1 MKVGGAIYS
10 QCEYFFTCADLR
22 GPRACDFVYH
32 TFVPVCTLK
41 DRNSEAPI
49 SLFVENVNSNVV

>member
-22 GPRACDFVYH
+22 GPRAWILCFVYH

-49 SLFVENVNSNVV
+49 SLFIFINVV